1 MQPPMVATHPDVD
14 NKIVQSK
21 APVSKEDGLAVL
33 KAAFPSL
40 EDEQI
45 QTFYELNGFNADRT
59 KAMINEQMGIY
70 TEEEEEDEG
79 IDPADVEFQMLAG
92 QMDPNAIS
100 PEERKMIEQALRE
113 SNAQEAPRQVQRQ
126 VHNNVHHAVNSANIH
141 QQQQRQNPEVRD
153 EEIINNSELRNG
165 REKQVKMQKKVD
177 KKDGNQCCTIF

>member
-1 MQPPMVATHPDVD
+1 MQPPMVATHPVVD
-14 NKIVQSK
+14 NNIVQSK
-21 APVSKEDGLAVL
+21 APVSKEDGLTVL

-45 QTFYELNGFNADRT
+45 QTFFELNGFNVDRT

-70 TEEEEEDEG
+70 TEEEEDDEG

-113 SNAQEAPRQVQRQ
+113 SQPQEATRQVHNN
-126 VHNNVHHAVNSANIH
+126 VHNNVHHAVNSANI
-141 QQQQRQNPEVRD
+141 QQQYQRQNPQIRKE
-153 EEIINNSELRNG
+153 
-165 REKQVKMQKKVD
+165 
-177 KKDGNQCCTIF
+177 